1 MTAPA
6 NSLDVKDVEA
16 LLARIEPLI
25 TKADYECLKSL
36 VVTLLAVTRLLR
48 QHGARIAWLR
58 RMLGQTSSEK
68 TANVVGTKGATETA
82 NDSSPATSGQ
92 DEPVADQPSAGESK
106 DTSANDTSGDA
117 KSGDAKSGDAKK
129 PRREERR
136 REERRREEAAARGSR
151 PHPRVGLRVREHPRP
166 ASDAVQGSAVPGVR
180 ARHAARPERARRS
193 GARLRPGAARGAPVG
208 VRAPALQWV
217 RATLHGTL
225 ASAGTRAEVQ

>member
-117 KSGDAKSGDAKK
+117 KSGDAKK
-129 PRREERR
+129 PRREGHGRIP
-136 REERRREEAAARGSR
+136 GSAYASESTPV
-151 PHPRVGLRVREHPRP
+151 PHPTLCKGQPCP
-166 ASDAVQGSAVPGVR
+166 ACA
-180 ARHAARPERARRS
+180 
-193 GARLRPGAARGAPVG
+193 
-208 VRAPALQWV
+208 
-217 RATLHGTL
+217 HGTL
-225 ASAGTRAEVQ
+225 RVLKEPA